1 MKNFK
6 FLYLLLAVVGV
17 VTFAACTNIE
27 EWTPGTPDKNAGVY
41 FLNTSVVNVTAE
53 STEAAIVVKRSS
65 GDQELTV
72 SVRSEIAE
80 DAVDFLSIP
89 SSVTFEAGKD
99 EATLVVA
106 ISNAA
111 NMVEGKK
118 YIAKIQLD
126 SAEASNYGA
135 SEVDFVFMIPEKW
148 VDYKDENGKL
158 IYGTY
163 VDDFF
168 PAFMEYDPGYA
179 VPIQIQKHETDPNRY
194 RVLEPFGKNF
204 CNNMFG
210 AVPGY
215 FQLTEGAYIEFN
227 VADPA
232 NVVVVNNPVDT
243 GVQINFTGIG
253 LQPITM
259 IVSEEPG
266 SLTFKDGVFSFA
278 AQAVTLDAAAAGSTP
293 VNASGLM
300 AYVLPGAVITD
311 YDLTVQY
318 AGMFVDA
325 NNTSAN
331 AVLEFTAG
339 TDVETIK
346 YTIVSGDV
354 SDDYAAVV
362 ETVVAGTA
370 DPLYVIT
377 EAEELTQEVA
387 LTRGSWTVVAVPF
400 GADGAQADDAIAYPF
415 WFNGTGEVPV
425 AEVSVRF
432 GSMLELTGEEHEE
445 FSSDYW
451 AGIGIEANGS
461 EVKSIKAFVS
471 TLLSVEGSGLSY
483 ETILANYGNDFSSE
497 IQELK
502 DNEGSAIVGPFNVP
516 IDTEVIA
523 LVAVE
528 TIYGETKFFD
538 LTCKTTNSTGIQ
550 FGEYKVTEGDYSTVV
565 GLYGGYKAGEAFVVI
580 DELFEL
586 SGSYDL
592 ESKTITTDGYETYYV
607 EGDIIINDIMFYTD
621 SQTKTHTYGYWV
633 GKDADFAEATD
644 LTFAYGEDGVVN
656 ALSCYFEKRIYK
668 MGGEQPE
675 FESCEYA
682 FTPAATVVKNV
693 AQAEPTKA
701 GVLASAKSASSNA
714 KLVGVTVNAGGRIW
728 IPAM

>member
-1 MKNFK
+1 MKKFK

-17 VTFAACTNIE
+17 LSAACTTE
-27 EWTPGTPDKNAGVY
+27 EWTPGPQDLNSGVY
-41 FLNTSVVNVTAE
+41 FPDTSVVNVTAE
-53 STEAAIVVKRSS
+53 TTEAEIEVMRTNTA
-65 GDQELTV
+65 DALTV
-72 SVRSEIAE
+72 SLRSQVAE
-80 DAVDFLSIP
+80 DAVDFLTIP
-89 SSVTFEAGKD
+89 SEVTFEAGQAK
-99 EATLVVA
+99 AVLKVA
-106 ISNAA
+106 INNAA
-111 NMVEGKK
+111 TMVEGKK
-118 YIAKIQLD
+118 YHALIQLD
-126 SAEASNYGA
+126 SSHASNYGA
-135 SEVDFVFMIPEKW
+135 TSADFVFMIPEKW

-168 PAFMEYDPGYA
+168 TVLMDYDPGYA

-204 CNNMFG
+204 CKNMFG
-210 AVPGY
+210 DVPGY

-232 NVVVVNNPVDT
+232 NVVVVNNPVNT
-243 GVQINFTGIG
+243 GVQVNFDKIG
-253 LQPITM
+253 PQPITM
-259 IVSEEPG
+259 FVSEEPG
-266 SLTFKDGVFSFA
+266 SVTFKDGVFSFA
-278 AQAVTLDAAAAGSTP
+278 AQAVTLDAADGGNVPA
-293 VNASGLM
+293 NASGLM

-311 YDLTVQY
+311 YDLTVKY

-339 TDVETIK
+339 SDVETIK
-346 YTIVSGDV
+346 YTIVEGDV
-354 SDDYAAVV
+354 SDNYAAVV
-362 ETVVAGTA
+362 EAVVAGTA

-377 EAEELTQEVA
+377 EAEQLTQEVA

-471 TLLSVEGSGLSY
+471 TLLSVQASGMSY
-483 ETILANYGNDFSSE
+483 EAILAQFGEDFSSD

-502 DNEGSAIVGPFNVP
+502 ANEGSAIVGPFNVP

-580 DELFEL
+580 DEIFEL
-586 SGSYDL
+586 LGSYDL
-592 ESKTITTDGYETYYV
+592 ESKTITTNGYETYYV
-607 EGDIIINDIMFYTD
+607 KDDIIINDIMFYTN

-633 GKDADFAEATD
+633 AKDADFAEAAD

-656 ALSCYFEKRIYK
+656 ALSYYFQKRIYK

-675 FESCEYA
+675 LESCEYA

-693 AQAEPTKA
+693 AEAEPAKA